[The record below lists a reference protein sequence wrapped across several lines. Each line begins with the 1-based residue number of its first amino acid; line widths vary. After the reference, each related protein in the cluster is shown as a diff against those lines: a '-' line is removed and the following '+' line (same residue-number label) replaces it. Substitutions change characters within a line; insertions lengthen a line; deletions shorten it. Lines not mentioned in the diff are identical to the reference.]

1 MDPYKLLGVSPN
13 STSKEV
19 TDAYKNI
26 IENYLNEGTDEN
38 SKSLYNEK
46 LSELNEAY
54 RLISQNITFEEVREL
69 IGVDDFLSAEAK
81 LNLVSDD
88 SSPEWNYLTGVLLI
102 KKGWIHS
109 GVNHLKKAAKLNPYN
124 TEYKNTLSTLNQK
137 INFIKTNYSNNG
149 NKGTSPL
156 NLCGNN
162 ATTTTTIGNNKK
174 GLC

>member
-19 TDAYKNI
+19 SDAYKNI

-54 RLISQNITFEEVREL
+54 RLISQNIAFEEVREL

-81 LNLVSDD
+81 LNLVSDA

-102 KKGWIHS
+102 KKGWILS

-149 NKGTSPL
+149 NKGNNPL

-162 ATTTTTIGNNKK
+162 NNNIGNNKK

>member
-81 LNLVSDD
+81 LNLVSDA

-124 TEYKNTLSTLNQK
+124 TEYKNTLNTLNQK

>member
-38 SKSLYNEK
+38 SRSLYNEK

-109 GVNHLKKAAKLNPYN
+109 CVNHLKKAAKLNPYN

>member
-81 LNLVSDD
+81 LNLVSDA

-102 KKGWIHS
+102 KKGWIRS

-137 INFIKTNYSNNG
+137 INFIKTNYSNNC

-162 ATTTTTIGNNKK
+162 ATTTTIGNNKK

>member
-38 SKSLYNEK
+38 SRSLYNEK

>member
-54 RLISQNITFEEVREL
+54 RLISQNIAFEEVREL

-81 LNLVSDD
+81 LNLVSDA

-149 NKGTSPL
+149 NKGTGPL

>member
-81 LNLVSDD
+81 LNLVSDA

-162 ATTTTTIGNNKK
+162 ATTTIGNNKK

>member
-38 SKSLYNEK
+38 SRSLYNEK

-81 LNLVSDD
+81 LNLVSDA

>member
-19 TDAYKNI
+19 NDAYKNI

-81 LNLVSDD
+81 LNLVSDA

>member
-81 LNLVSDD
+81 LNLVSDA

>member
-46 LSELNEAY
+46 LNEAY

-81 LNLVSDD
+81 LNLVSDA

-162 ATTTTTIGNNKK
+162 ATTTTIGNNKK